1 MTAFGGVVA
10 AVVAEL
16 TRPER
21 LAAYEGPD
29 GAVRMAE
36 LFGVG
41 VLLVMGASRDG
52 AVDLP
57 AALDDL
63 AARLL
68 VELPAVD
75 FAAVARAASA
85 GVDSGHDGRWR
96 GLVWRTGPVPT
107 GEGCDRLLV
116 ECESADGRDWWL
128 TRWTTPSGL
137 GRREAFWRADAWV
150 HGLRPGVRA
159 GQRFAQPALRLRR
172 WALVGAA
179 G

>member
-1 MTAFGGVVA
+1 MVASGRMVA

-41 VLLVMGASRDG
+41 VLLVMGARG
-52 AVDLP
+52 GVPDLS
-57 AALDDL
+57 AALDEL
-63 AARLL
+63 AGRLR

-75 FAAVARAASA
+75 FAALADVVAAA
-85 GVDSGHDGRWR
+85 DGRWR
-96 GLVWRTGPVPT
+96 GLVWRTDPVPV
-107 GEGCDRLLV
+107 GMGRERLLV
-116 ECESADGRDWWL
+116 ECDGAQGRDWWL
-128 TRWTTPSGL
+128 TRWTAPSGL
-137 GRREAFWRADAWV
+137 ARTGPFWRADAWV
-150 HGLRPGVRA
+150 HGLRPGTRS

-172 WALVGAA
+172 WALVRAA